1 MAIKAEEDF
10 LPESV
15 VLTPR
20 AVARIA
26 YFLSI
31 IVLSFVAIFLVWAN
45 KAVLDEVTRG
55 DASVIPSG
63 HNQVVQNLEGGIL
76 AELLVHDGELVNRND
91 VLLRIANT
99 TAASN
104 LQEMRAQYYA
114 LMGQIARLSAEA
126 NGKDVVF
133 PDELRQEA
141 PQVANNEDSLHRAR
155 MLQLETQSAV
165 IQDQV
170 TQREGEISELRGRLQ
185 ALTRNLELAKEE
197 RAITIPLVP
206 VGAAARVDLVRLER
220 QVADLEG
227 QVNSVRLSIPRA
239 EAALTEAKRRV
250 DEKDAT
256 FRSDAL
262 GELNQRRNQFAAM
275 AERIQAERDRVTRTE
290 VRSPVRG
297 TIKEVKVNTVGGVI
311 RPGQDLIEIVPL
323 EETLLIEARIR
334 PADIAFLRP
343 GQQAMVKITAYDF
356 SIYGGLR
363 ASLEQISADA
373 IKDERG
379 DKSETFFRIRLRTD
393 KNSLGTDEHPLPI
406 IPGMTATVDIL
417 TGQKTVL
424 DYLLKPIFK
433 ARDRALRER

>member
-126 NGKDVVF
+126 NGK
-133 PDELRQEA
+133 EIG
-141 PQVANNEDSLHRAR
+141 RAH
-155 MLQLETQSAV
+155 V
-165 IQDQV
+165 
-170 TQREGEISELRGRLQ
+170 
-185 ALTRNLELAKEE
+185 
-197 RAITIPLVP
+197 
-206 VGAAARVDLVRLER
+206 
-220 QVADLEG
+220 
-227 QVNSVRLSIPRA
+227 
-239 EAALTEAKRRV
+239 
-250 DEKDAT
+250 
-256 FRSDAL
+256 
-262 GELNQRRNQFAAM
+262 
-275 AERIQAERDRVTRTE
+275 
-290 VRSPVRG
+290 
-297 TIKEVKVNTVGGVI
+297 
-311 RPGQDLIEIVPL
+311 
-323 EETLLIEARIR
+323 
-334 PADIAFLRP
+334 
-343 GQQAMVKITAYDF
+343 
-356 SIYGGLR
+356 
-363 ASLEQISADA
+363 
-373 IKDERG
+373 
-379 DKSETFFRIRLRTD
+379 
-393 KNSLGTDEHPLPI
+393 
-406 IPGMTATVDIL
+406 
-417 TGQKTVL
+417 
-424 DYLLKPIFK
+424 
-433 ARDRALRER
+433 

>member
-1 MAIKAEEDF
+1 MLFRSLVAALCADALPGQRDSRGVKGDVYRRHF
-10 LPESV
+10 LLPPRPKFHGFENV
-15 VLTPR
+15 MHLDDELRPVLR
-20 AVARIA
+20 DRLGAHDAVARIA

-239 EAALTEAKRRV
+239 EAALTEAKDRKSTR
-250 DEKDAT
+250 
-256 FRSDAL
+256 
-262 GELNQRRNQFAAM
+262 LNSSH
-275 AERIQAERDRVTRTE
+275 I
-290 VRSPVRG
+290 
-297 TIKEVKVNTVGGVI
+297 
-311 RPGQDLIEIVPL
+311 PL
-323 EETLLIEARIR
+323 SRM
-334 PADIAFLRP
+334 P
-343 GQQAMVKITAYDF
+343 
-356 SIYGGLR
+356 S
-363 ASLEQISADA
+363 SA
-373 IKDERG
+373 
-379 DKSETFFRIRLRTD
+379 
-393 KNSLGTDEHPLPI
+393 
-406 IPGMTATVDIL
+406 
-417 TGQKTVL
+417 
-424 DYLLKPIFK
+424 
-433 ARDRALRER
+433 